1 MSIPLVPEFN
11 ADPRTAEQIVEDQFF
26 TAQSGR
32 KADETDKSL
41 IASIEK
47 KVKSLAMTVVLDVPP
62 GRNRATALT
71 HLEDFQMRAIRAIF
85 SPVG

>member
-26 TAQSGR
+26 TSQSGR
-32 KADETDKSL
+32 KATDSDRLL
-41 IASIEK
+41 IAEIEA
-47 KVKSLAMTVVLDVPP
+47 KVKSLARTIILDVPA
-62 GRNRATALT
+62 GRNRSLALT
-71 HLEDFQMRAIRAIF
+71 HLEDVQMRAIRALF